1 MLKVI
6 FINHRERFRLR
17 EVAFLALF
25 LVLLSGVFTL
35 TALQTVHFSMSDD
48 VEAQLGSLGET
59 LSNHIHDDLK
69 HMREQL
75 QEWCKTPQ
83 LIADLQAAPGQEII
97 RNSPDSGMPKAIG
110 VTPRPTKYPY
120 INNAFWTAD
129 DGVQVVKWSTGRF
142 VTPLI
147 DLSKVPVFTA
157 PRQIY
162 LDGTGPPFYFNS
174 LLPPNKFQYLAAL
187 TMDTLECH
195 PGLQH
200 AGIRSDILGGSA
212 SVTGQP
218 FSLIDPILPLGYGFA
233 LVDDTGLVLFHSDK
247 TKNGRENFREESDWS
262 KELYAGTFG
271 HSSQHSLRI
280 NYLGKDCR
288 ALMVP
293 IPGVTQAPWSL
304 IVYTDLTPERTVAL
318 QTMTMAATLLLSI
331 LAIPALLTAIWC
343 LVRRPLF
350 APEWLWPNQHRM
362 ASYLYQICLYTL
374 LIAAFLYLGFR
385 GPIEQIVV
393 ACAAVPYSAM
403 LLTLWCFRRYPSA
416 ADRARGRNAGYSAA
430 APMALT
436 VLSAAVFLSLLIF
449 HWSHLKAL
457 VMLPVIVAIGAVPL
471 LEGPRRYVA
480 TMVRYR
486 RRAEA
491 SGQKSSLRTRGFSY
505 NHCYA
510 LGVLLLL
517 LLIGVL
523 VPMALFRG
531 CMEVERRLDVKQAQL
546 HLASA
551 VAERWGTIQ
560 RDCEGDE
567 GGSAACQKLMASDSN
582 FWREIVLR
590 PASFGDRQPS
600 IVPHEGPCGDGSRK
614 TPCGEELYE
623 DWFRGLVYLLH
634 HQYNSTAAETLGVIQ
649 DRVAIKRGE
658 SIPDWSWENGPSTLK
673 LRWHG
678 VHPPGG
684 EHAAPAKASAE
695 IENDLL
701 IESQLPATLDGA
713 WSGFGIA
720 TVVMLVMGGFLW
732 MLVRKV
738 FLLDVAPLKMT
749 GLWDLAESLRLG
761 QNVLVLVP
769 PFSDF
774 AIEAPART
782 VDLATLANEPGWAG
796 SMDLR
801 TLPLGGLLEIRHFEY
816 TSDLATV
823 DQKTVLLS
831 RILQIKTTQIA
842 AIGSV
847 PPSTEDY
854 RRTFPQLTIIDLRE
868 EPFLWLKQY
877 EGPARD
883 LIWKECMPMA
893 ALWPLGAQLAED
905 IRTES
910 VQSSDAIASEVL
922 ERADPYYRMIWKECT
937 SEQKFVLSQLAEDGM
952 VNPMNGRA
960 IRQLIRR
967 GFILRDPQFRIM
979 NESFRRFLKS
989 VTTDDLKQNWHRE
1002 SRRSGWGKL
1011 QGAFFTTMIVAGA
1024 FLLTTQNALWQ
1035 SSAAYVTTA
1044 FGALGTLAKLFN
1056 TYRGSAGGEKAN

>member
-1 MLKVI
+1 M
-6 FINHRERFRLR
+6 
-17 EVAFLALF
+17 
-25 LVLLSGVFTL
+25 
-35 TALQTVHFSMSDD
+35 
-48 VEAQLGSLGET
+48 
-59 LSNHIHDDLK
+59 
-69 HMREQL
+69 
-75 QEWCKTPQ
+75 
-83 LIADLQAAPGQEII
+83 
-97 RNSPDSGMPKAIG
+97 
-110 VTPRPTKYPY
+110 
-120 INNAFWTAD
+120 
-129 DGVQVVKWSTGRF
+129 
-142 VTPLI
+142 
-147 DLSKVPVFTA
+147 
-157 PRQIY
+157 
-162 LDGTGPPFYFNS
+162 
-174 LLPPNKFQYLAAL
+174 
-187 TMDTLECH
+187 
-195 PGLQH
+195 
-200 AGIRSDILGGSA
+200 
-212 SVTGQP
+212 TGQP

-288 ALMVP
+288 ALMLP

-331 LAIPALLTAIWC
+331 LAIPGLLVAIWC

-350 APEWLWPNQHRM
+350 APEWFWPNQHRM

-374 LIAAFLYLGFR
+374 LIVAFLFLGFR

-403 LLTLWCFRRYPSA
+403 LLTLWCYRRYPSA
-416 ADRARGRNAGYSAA
+416 ADRARGGNAGYSAA

-436 VLSAAVFLSLLIF
+436 VLGAAVFLSLLIF

-457 VMLPVIVAIGAVPL
+457 TILPVIVAIGAVPL

-486 RRAEA
+486 RRADA
-491 SGQKSSLRTRGFSY
+491 SGQKSSLRSRAFNY

-531 CMEVERRLDVKQAQL
+531 CMAVERRLDVKQAQL

-567 GGSAACQKLMASDSN
+567 GGSAACEKLMAPNSN
-582 FWREIVLR
+582 LWREIVLR
-590 PASFGDRQPS
+590 PASFGDREPS
-600 IVPHEGPCGDGSRK
+600 IVRHEDPCGDGSHK

-634 HQYNSTAAETLGVIQ
+634 HQYNSSAAETLGVIQ
-649 DRVAIKRGE
+649 DRVALKPGG
-658 SIPDWSWENGPSTLK
+658 STPDWSWENGPSALR

-678 VHPPGG
+678 VHPPGSG
-684 EHAAPAKASAE
+684 HAAPAKTSVE
-695 IENDLL
+695 VESDLL
-701 IESQLPATLDGA
+701 IESRLPATLDGA

-761 QNVLVLVP
+761 QNVLVLAP

-774 AIEAPART
+774 AIETPART
-782 VDLATLANEPGWAG
+782 MDLATLANEPGWAG
-796 SMDLR
+796 NMDLG

-816 TSDLATV
+816 TSDVATA
-823 DQKTVLLS
+823 DQKTVLLN
-831 RILQIKTTQIA
+831 RLLQMKTTQIA
-842 AIGSV
+842 AIGGV
-847 PPSTEDY
+847 PPSSEDY

-868 EPFLWLKQY
+868 QPFLWLKQY

-905 IRTES
+905 IKTES

-922 ERADPYYRMIWKECT
+922 ERADPYYRMIWNECT

-989 VTTDDLKQNWHRE
+989 ATTDDLKQNWHRE

-1011 QGAFFTTMIVAGA
+1011 QGAFFTTMIVVGV